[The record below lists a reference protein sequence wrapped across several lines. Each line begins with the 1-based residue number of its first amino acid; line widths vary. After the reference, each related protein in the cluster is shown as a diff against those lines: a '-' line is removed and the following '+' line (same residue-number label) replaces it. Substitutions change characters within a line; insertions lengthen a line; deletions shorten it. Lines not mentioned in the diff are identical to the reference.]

1 MGSEEAYKL
10 LLNRLVAKWI
20 RCLTTD
26 QNIPASSP
34 GGVVPHYYL
43 NLYLYHFKSA
53 NVCEKSLKNLRKI
66 W

>member
-10 LLNRLVAKWI
+10 LLNGLVAKWI

-26 QNIPASSP
+26 EKIPGSSP

-43 NLYLYHFKSA
+43 NLYLYHFKCA